1 MIEIRGA
8 GNVVAG
14 RDIVGTQIH
23 VYLTLPLGRVTSRD
37 RLLIKRIRAAV
48 QRWARAKPSRRAG

>member
-1 MIEIRGA
+1 MIQIRGA

-23 VYLTLPLGRVTSRD
+23 VYITLPLGRVTSRD
-37 RLLIKRIRAAV
+37 RLLIKRLRATLHRIV
-48 QRWARAKPSRRAG
+48 RAKTTRRAG